1 MDAANIL
8 TDNLSGNLIINVY
21 SIILLIVI
29 FVHVKK
35 LILMEFIQDRLFIII
50 LFCAFLLLV
59 LDILSRFDGR
69 PNTIFPVI
77 NALGNFLIFLFNP
90 VLPSLWIAY
99 VHFQVFRE
107 ESKTKQLYPI
117 LFSINIVY
125 DILLI
130 LSQTYGWF
138 YYIDQENIYHRG
150 PYYWIPAVFAV
161 GLITA
166 SVIITIKNKKKL
178 ERKYFLTLIFF
189 TIPPIAGIILQISF
203 YGLSLV
209 LNGVTLS
216 ILVLFLNIQN
226 HSIYTD
232 YLTGVNNR
240 KKLDI
245 YLKEKVSA
253 CEKAFSAVLVDLNNF
268 KIINDTYGHAT
279 GDAALEAA
287 AKLLKSSLR
296 ADEFIARYGGDE
308 FCMVLDI
315 SNKTDLDKAI
325 RRIMRLVERYNKSST
340 NPYKIEFSMGYDVY
354 DRHSNMSAEKFLKKL
369 DTLMYANKQACKEKV
384 RL

>member
-1 MDAANIL
+1 MDAVNIL
-8 TDNLSGNLIINVY
+8 ADSLSGNLIINVY

-29 FVHVKK
+29 VIHVKK
-35 LILMEFIQDRLFIII
+35 LNLMEFIQDRLFIMI
-50 LFCAFLLLV
+50 LYCTVLLLF

-77 NALGNFLIFLFNP
+77 NTLGNFLIFLFNP
-90 VLPSLWIAY
+90 VLPSLWILY
-99 VHFQVFRE
+99 VHFQVFRK

-125 DILLI
+125 DILLT

-150 PYYWIPAVFAV
+150 PYYWIPAVFV
-161 GLITA
+161 MGLITA
-166 SVIITIKNKKKL
+166 SVIITIKNRKRL
-178 ERKYFLTLIFF
+178 EQKYFLTQIFF
-189 TIPPIAGIILQISF
+189 VIPPVVGIIFQVSF
-203 YGLSLV
+203 YGFSLM

-226 HSIYTD
+226 RSLYTD

-240 KKLDI
+240 KKLDV

-253 CEKAFSAVLVDLNNF
+253 GEKTFSAVLVDLDNF
-268 KIINDTYGHAT
+268 KMINDTFGHDT
-279 GDAALEAA
+279 GDAALETAA
-287 AKLLKSSLR
+287 ELLKSSLR
-296 ADEFIARYGGDE
+296 ADDLIARYGGDE
-308 FCMVLDI
+308 FCLVLDI
-315 SNKTDLDKAI
+315 SNKADLDKAI
-325 RRIMRLVERYNKSST
+325 RRIKRLAERYNKSST

-354 DRHSNMSAEKFLKKL
+354 DRHSNMSAKEFLKKL
-369 DTLMYANKQACKEKV
+369 DILMYANKQAGKEKV